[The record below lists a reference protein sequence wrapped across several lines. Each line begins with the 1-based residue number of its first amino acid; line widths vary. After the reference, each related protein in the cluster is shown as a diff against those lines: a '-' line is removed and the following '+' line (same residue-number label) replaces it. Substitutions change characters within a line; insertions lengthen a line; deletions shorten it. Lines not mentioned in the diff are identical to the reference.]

1 MNRLQR
7 FIYRLKEEYR
17 KHKWWANIFQIIH
30 ISYLKSKESDYIK
43 HNDETQNFCITIV
56 QSPQWIAWDKVAHLR
71 GWDTAESA
79 ECGWLSKEHLS
90 KFLDFVK
97 NEYNE

>member
-1 MNRLQR
+1 MNSFQR
-7 FIYRLKEEYR
+7 FIYRLKREYR
-17 KHKWWANIFQIIH
+17 RDWGYIFDNLKFA
-30 ISYLKSKESDYIK
+30 YLKRNEETYIE
-43 HNDETQNFCITIV
+43 HNDRTQNFYITLV
-56 QSPQWIAWDKVAHLR
+56 HSPQWEAWDKVAHLR

-97 NEYNE
+97 NEYNK